1 MKNKKEELIDAVVRM
16 RVDKGC
22 SSKTIIE
29 DFLKGECG
37 YKTTYAYEIYKLAK
51 LKIVELYDIMNKEL
65 ANEQL
70 SRLES
75 LYEDAVRAG
84 EKKLALEINKE
95 INKLTGVY
103 AAEKIEITSNEIK
116 FKFDVIKPD
125 DEDIDNEK
133 E

>member
-1 MKNKKEELIDAVVRM
+1 MKHKRADIIDALVKM
-16 RVDKGC
+16 RIDKGA
-22 SSKTIIE
+22 SSKTIIQ
-29 DFLKGECG
+29 DFLMGELG
-37 YKTTYAYEIYKLAK
+37 YKQSYAYDLYQQARV
-51 LKIVELYDIMNKEL
+51 KIQQLYDSKNEQI

-75 LYEDAVRAG
+75 LYEDAVKAG